1 MGRIRIER
9 KGYWR
14 KAYTRKDGVKVKR
27 SWVPATSFM
36 VKDVGA
42 RGRTPKSKRWAKFE
56 KVTGWKKTQKP
67 VTRRRRVLAA
77 TDKRRSRHDRYVEAG
92 RMLNQLANVTTD
104 KPTEKKARADAN
116 YFFRMAKKTPERR

>member
-1 MGRIRIER
+1 MRKLRIKK

-27 SWVPATSFM
+27 TWVPRTTYMARDM
-36 VKDVGA
+36 GA
-42 RGRTPKSKRWAKFE
+42 PGRTPKARQWAKFE

-67 VTRRRRVLAA
+67 TTRRRKVLAA
-77 TDKRRSRHDRYVEAG
+77 TDKRTSRHDRYVEAG
-92 RMLNQLANVTTD
+92 RMMNQLANVTTD
-104 KPTEKKARADAN
+104 KPTETKARADAN